1 LHKDVYSNHV
11 AFIGAR
17 DFGKPG
23 ASFHRLSGKF
33 PSPPVGGLVPS
44 NAKKDT
50 PSGRDLMNLALRERR
65 LRNQRKTDIAE
76 LTQLQKDRVERE
88 KELSKKRHN
97 EVQRALE
104 LHNKASYH
112 KVDLDLAGLGFDFS
126 RDELLAYSQQNE
138 NQKRLTDRNL
148 DFDQWLTAFRAAQ
161 KEQKAA

>member
-1 LHKDVYSNHV
+1 
-11 AFIGAR
+11 
-17 DFGKPG
+17 
-23 ASFHRLSGKF
+23 
-33 PSPPVGGLVPS
+33 
-44 NAKKDT
+44 
-50 PSGRDLMNLALRERR
+50 MNLALRERR